1 MALRPMAGPLRSWL
15 SPKDSLLPSGLKY
28 NSRRLRFNNPRL
40 RQRKGTVTITAFSIH
55 VFPRM
60 AIGLKQ
66 VTTGMCFVRTP
77 KRAIGPLIVTVT
89 GFGLIAGG
97 SGTQTSIL
105 AWQPITIAAGF
116 DSPAKVGAGCQVTN
130 GRQPGFPGVIAVN
143 TTVGRRSL
151 RKPT

>member
-40 RQRKGTVTITAFSIH
+40 RQRKGKVTITAFSIH

-66 VTTGMCFVRTP
+66 VTTGMSFARTP
-77 KRAIGPLIVTVT
+77 TRAIGPLIVTVT
-89 GFGLIAGG
+89 GFGLTAVG
-97 SGTQTSIL
+97 SGIQT
-105 AWQPITIAAGF
+105 
-116 DSPAKVGAGCQVTN
+116 
-130 GRQPGFPGVIAVN
+130 
-143 TTVGRRSL
+143 TTLVGRLITMAADSE
-151 RKPT
+151 